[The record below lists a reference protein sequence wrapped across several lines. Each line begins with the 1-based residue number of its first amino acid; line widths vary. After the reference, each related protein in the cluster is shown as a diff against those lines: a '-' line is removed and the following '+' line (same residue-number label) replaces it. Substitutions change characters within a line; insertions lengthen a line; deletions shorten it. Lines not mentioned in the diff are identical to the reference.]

1 MTLERIQPDGLAKL
15 PLFTQVVKAG
25 NTVYIAGQP
34 ALDSRGQL
42 VGPGDITAQATQ
54 VFDNIGIALKSVGA
68 SFDNLVKMTIFATD
82 RAHLAPIAEV
92 RASTLAIQTRSRAH
106 SLKLPA
112 WPGRRCC
119 WRSSRSRSSTNNI
132 CKVPSGATG
141 LRVVPFDADTGCTC
155 PTARSSAPP

>member
-92 RASTLAIQTRSRAH
+92 RAKYLGHPDPVTSTFVEVAGL
-106 SLKLPA
+106 A
-112 WPGRRCC
+112 WPEMLLEIE
-119 WRSSRSRSSTNNI
+119 S
-132 CKVPSGATG
+132 VAV
-141 LRVVPFDADTGCTC
+141 LD
-155 PTARSSAPP
+155 